1 MGKNWTDRGNGQWK
15 LTVTSDMAGDS
26 TPPVVLYG
34 TKDEILD
41 KLADSK
47 INGDRRINELRRGYP
62 SNGAAPAAAATVPR
76 PLTPAER
83 MQTVADLANPATV
96 DRAVTRVMESVIG
109 PVEGMREDRAQERA
123 ERETRDAVEAAKQ
136 FAEATPDWYP
146 SQHNKNTLVGY
157 MQRMGLNASNT
168 QDYTT
173 AFEELT
179 AAHLLQIKPAED
191 DETEPPAQRQERT
204 APTPA
209 AAPKAPTR
217 YSTGVRQSDISG
229 TPPRPTTRLKYTRE
243 QIARMGA
250 AAYKQAMLS
259 DPELSRSVEYYAQ
272 QDRQKR
278 RAS

>member
-1 MGKNWTDRGNGQWK
+1 VTTD
-15 LTVTSDMAGDS
+15 VAGDS

-47 INGDRRINELRRGYP
+47 INADRRINELRRNG
-62 SNGAAPAAAATVPR
+62 NGAAPPPASSTPR

-83 MQTVADLANPATV
+83 MQTVADLNNPATV

-109 PVEGMREDRAQERA
+109 PVEGLREDREQERA
-123 ERETRDAVEAAKQ
+123 ERETRGAVEAAKQ
-136 FAEATPDWYP
+136 FAEGTPDWYP

-157 MQRMGLNASNT
+157 MQRMGLNANST

-229 TPPRPTTRLKYTRE
+229 SAPRPTTRLKYTRE
-243 QIARMGA
+243 QIAKMGA
-250 AAYKQAMLS
+250 ATYKQAMLS
-259 DPELSRSVEYYAQ
+259 DPELGRSVEFYAQ